1 MISEK
6 EFEKVKQ
13 SVMAALPNEIEG
25 PWQMSLLIG
34 IVMAAYN
41 VESPQ
46 EASLICVQAASDYC
60 DFLVRQDEECTC
72 PDGEIH

>member
-1 MISEK
+1 MNSPE

-13 SVMAALPNEIEG
+13 SVMGALPSEIEG